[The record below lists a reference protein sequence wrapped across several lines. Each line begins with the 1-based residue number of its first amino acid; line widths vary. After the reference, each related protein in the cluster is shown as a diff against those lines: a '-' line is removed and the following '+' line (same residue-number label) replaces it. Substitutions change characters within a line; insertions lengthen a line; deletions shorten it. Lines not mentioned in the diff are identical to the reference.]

1 MTNAHITWQGI
12 RCMKWFSLIET
23 VNSLTKDSGPDIIV
37 IHLASNVTPLP
48 HVQIITN
55 RCLFMEK
62 FANTSLIFS
71 EVLSKRFW
79 DRNDGRGEENAY

>member
-1 MTNAHITWQGI
+1 
-12 RCMKWFSLIET
+12 MKWFSLIET

-79 DRNDGRGEENAY
+79 DRNDGQGEENAY